1 MPLRGDSSLDCK
13 EARELTRGFLS
24 GGGMLERR
32 AEWRAH
38 LAACKDC
45 DAQYRET
52 VELLSRL
59 HRARRDAPEEEAGSA
74 RATEAGGEALPG
86 RRSLIAFSPPRTPS
100 PWRPRKRAGW
110 LGMAI
115 PFAALL
121 VLGVFGLPGKEPRA
135 ANVLALQGA
144 VGIDDQL
151 LGPGDPA
158 RPLARGSMIVA
169 GAAARARLQDS
180 ASELVLEGEGA
191 LRCEG
196 FAPLRVF
203 LHGGR
208 IEAQGAC
215 TISTAL
221 GVVQSPA
228 GALRLSLEQDGLH
241 LRAGAAGACFLDVSG
256 RRAFAPGEEWTLATP
271 APVAPR

>member
-59 HRARRDAPEEEAGSA
+59 HRARRAAPEPDAGGA
-74 RATEAGGEALPG
+74 RESEAGGEALPG
-86 RRSLIAFSPPRTPS
+86 RSLIAFSPPRARS
-100 PWRPRKRAGW
+100 SWRPRKRAGW
-110 LGMAI
+110 LGLAI

-121 VLGVFGLPGKEPRA
+121 LLGVLGLPGKDPRA

-169 GAAARARLQDS
+169 GATARARLQDA

-196 FAPLRVF
+196 FGPLRVF

-208 IEAQGAC
+208 IQAQGAC

-228 GALRLSLEQDGLH
+228 GELWLSLEERGLH
-241 LRAGAAGACFLDVSG
+241 LRAGAAGASFQDVSG
-256 RRAFAPGEEWTLATP
+256 RRAFAPGEEWTLPTP
-271 APVAPR
+271 VPAEAR